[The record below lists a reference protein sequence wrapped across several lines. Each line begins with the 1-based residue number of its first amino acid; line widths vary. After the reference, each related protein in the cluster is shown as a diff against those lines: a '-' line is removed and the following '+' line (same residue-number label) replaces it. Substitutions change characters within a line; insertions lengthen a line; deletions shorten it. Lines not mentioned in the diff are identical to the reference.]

1 VWSVLLRDMA
11 VSYTEFRGLS
21 REALL
26 RVVARFP
33 ETQTRLRA
41 RAVWVALGR
50 HILALTAKERG
61 ARRSFHYD
69 SSDGG
74 MALDA
79 KLGVRGHKPD
89 FLDLVYRAVC
99 AVWHANDPSPGV
111 AACDQLFALAEMSA
125 GFALNGR
132 LGGGYALGR

>member
-26 RVVARFP
+26 RVVERFP

-61 ARRSFHYD
+61 ARRGLRAARGSCSGSLIA

-74 MALDA
+74 MEVDVR
-79 KLGVRGHKPD
+79 LGVRGHKPD

-99 AVWHANDPSPGV
+99 ASWRTTDPSPLPV
-111 AACDQLFALAEMSA
+111 WRFAPFAL
-125 GFALNGR
+125 R
-132 LGGGYALGR
+132 